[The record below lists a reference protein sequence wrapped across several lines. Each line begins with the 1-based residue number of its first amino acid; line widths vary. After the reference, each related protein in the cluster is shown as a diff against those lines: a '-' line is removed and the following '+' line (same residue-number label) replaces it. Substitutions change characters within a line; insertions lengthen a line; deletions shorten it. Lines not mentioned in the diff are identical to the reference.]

1 MNIEIIKV
9 NNMEDLQICS
19 DLRKEVFGNEEHA
32 PEGLYIIDQYDKLN
46 TTCNYLLKLDNVPVA
61 TVRFI
66 KIDNETVKL
75 QRLVVPN
82 KYRGNG
88 YAKLILEYLEKDA
101 YNLGYKKIVM
111 DSAEKAVGFYEKYG
125 YKKVSDIF
133 YEDNRPHVKMEKE
146 LNIKLFH

>member
-9 NNMEDLQICS
+9 NNMENLQICS
-19 DLRKEVFGNEEHA
+19 DLRKEVFGNEEQA

-46 TTCNYLLKLDNVPVA
+46 TTCNYLLKSDSVPVA

-146 LNIKLFH
+146 LNINK